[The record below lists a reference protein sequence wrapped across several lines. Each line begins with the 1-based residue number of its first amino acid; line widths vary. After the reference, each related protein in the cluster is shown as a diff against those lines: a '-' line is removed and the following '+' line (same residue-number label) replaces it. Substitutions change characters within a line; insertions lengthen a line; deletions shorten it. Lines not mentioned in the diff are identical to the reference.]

1 MMPGE
6 QGQSQPL
13 SAADVMAWLAF
24 KPVEH
29 ADIAMGLRDLV
40 LSSVPSAAERI
51 LWRGLSYHDP
61 RRGGPVKGSLCQIEF
76 HPGHVRL
83 SFIHGAFLPDPDG
96 LLEGDRKA
104 KRFVKLFTYN
114 DVPWEALGHLIEA
127 AAGLDTTLAVL
138 PADPA
143 E

>member
-1 MMPGE
+1 MSGDL
-6 QGQSQPL
+6 GQSEFLPIANVQ
-13 SAADVMAWLAF
+13 AWLAF
-24 KPVEH
+24 KPAEQ

-40 LSSVPSAAERI
+40 VSLVPYAAERI

-76 HPGHVRL
+76 HGDHIRL

-104 KRFVKLFTYN
+104 KRFVKLFTY
-114 DVPWEALGHLIEA
+114 DTVPWEALSRLIEA
-127 AAGLDTTLAVL
+127 ASRLDTSRLSTP
-138 PADPA
+138 PAPSG
-143 E
+143 